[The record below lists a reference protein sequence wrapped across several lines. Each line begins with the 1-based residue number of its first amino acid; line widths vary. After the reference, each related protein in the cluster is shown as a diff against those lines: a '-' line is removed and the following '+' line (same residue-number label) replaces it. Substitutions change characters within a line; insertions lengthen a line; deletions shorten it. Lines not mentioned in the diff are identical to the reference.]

1 MGRYDDISDAK
12 LRYEVQRFAR
22 ILQRMEAKGEVLD
35 RTADIL
41 TLLGELRRMVF
52 AWEVRSTFQGD
63 APGEGVGPAVDLAA
77 DPAVDEEAGPESDS
91 ERIVRE
97 ALEQQTD
104 FVAGLGPESGP
115 ASGPDAAPPPPEDGT
130 DGGEE
135 DDDPE

>member
-12 LRYEVQRFAR
+12 LRYEIQRFAR
-22 ILQRMEAKGEVLD
+22 ILQRMEEKDEVLE

-52 AWEVRSTFQGD
+52 AWEVRCTFRGREPDASEAAGRDARST
-63 APGEGVGPAVDLAA
+63 PEVGPGDELA
-77 DPAVDEEAGPESDS
+77 SDS

-97 ALEQQTD
+97 AEKQLSDFLGGLEPT
-104 FVAGLGPESGP
+104 AGDDEDPDQPPDTRDPEP
-115 ASGPDAAPPPPEDGT
+115 
-130 DGGEE
+130 